1 MPADAQ
7 PGFLPSTGPRVFAHR
22 GLALEAPENTLL
34 AFLKALAAG
43 ATHIETDVH
52 VSLDDVAVVS
62 HDPDLVRL
70 TERNVLIEQLTMA
83 ELRRINLGTG
93 QGFVSL
99 AEALEAF
106 PHARFNIDVKVEGA
120 AGATARA
127 VRDARATHRV
137 LITSFSERARSKTV
151 SLLPGV
157 ATSPSARVFALA
169 ILAAKLRRHRTL
181 RRVLRH
187 YCAVQ
192 VPEQVRF
199 LRIVSP
205 RFIQDMHEAGVEVHV
220 WTVNDEQ
227 DIARLLDWGVDGI
240 VTDRTDIAAAIVA
253 RRG

>member
-7 PGFLPSTGPRVFAHR
+7 PGFLTSTGPRVFAHR
-22 GLALEAPENTLL
+22 GLALDAPENTLL
-34 AFLKALAAG
+34 AFLKALSAG
-43 ATHIETDVH
+43 ATHLETDVH

-70 TERNVLIEQLTMA
+70 TERKVLIEQLTIA

-106 PHARFNIDVKVEGA
+106 PHARFNIDVKVENA
-120 AGATARA
+120 AEATARA

-137 LITSFSERARSKTV
+137 LITSFSERARAKTV

-169 ILAAKLRRHRTL
+169 ILAAKLRRYRTL

-253 RRG
+253 RRS